1 MPSQNPHPRTLI
13 GWEAIAPKLLS
24 IVNQEQNLHRMSN
37 RWSESTSEKI
47 ACAKQAIDSSSHAA
61 RSFFEYL
68 EFCRPT
74 RPLQISLI
82 TSYLAF
88 SISVSLCFYFVNS
101 TAQKMISVFT
111 TALSLSL
118 SLSVGFLSMNTLAP
132 PSHSP
137 SSRVI
142 ANPMT
147 LSSTLLFCFFSKKTL
162 LDVHIVLQ
170 AQLDVC
176 PPAQAFRPEKNEL
189 QLFFF
194 FLLFLFASSALSPLS
209 PLSLFTSP
217 QCLLS
222 RLTSVWVWA
231 PDNCQETTKLD
242 LRSFCFGWKKKKRG
256 FICLEVSIFDSRF
269 PVKLSKV

>member
-37 RWSESTSEKI
+37 RWSKSTSENI
-47 ACAKQAIDSSSHAA
+47 ASAKQAIDSSSHAA

-74 RPLQISLI
+74 WPLQISLI

-147 LSSTLLFCFFSKKTL
+147 LSSTLLFCFLKKKPYLMCTL
-162 LDVHIVLQ
+162 
-170 AQLDVC
+170 C
-176 PPAQAFRPEKNEL
+176 SRPSWMSAL
-189 QLFFF
+189 QLK
-194 FLLFLFASSALSPLS
+194 LSALRRMSCSSSSSSSSSSSRP
-209 PLSLFTSP
+209 
-217 QCLLS
+217 LLS
-222 RLTSVWVWA
+222 RLSLLCHCSHHHNA
-231 PDNCQETTKLD
+231 SCQN
-242 LRSFCFGWKKKKRG
+242 
-256 FICLEVSIFDSRF
+256 
-269 PVKLSKV
+269 